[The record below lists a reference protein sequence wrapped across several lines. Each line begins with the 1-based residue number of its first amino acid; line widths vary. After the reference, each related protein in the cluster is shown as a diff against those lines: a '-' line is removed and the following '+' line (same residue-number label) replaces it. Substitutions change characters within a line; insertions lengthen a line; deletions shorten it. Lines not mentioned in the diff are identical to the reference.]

1 MHMHNFSFDPS
12 AAAPEGAGIFG
23 LDTAPQDAG
32 LVFVPVPFDATT
44 SYGHGTAAGPAA
56 ILQASHQV
64 ELYDAQLGRPYEH
77 GMAMLPIPER
87 VTALNAQASAAIAS
101 AKDKGPQAQARAV
114 AEVNDASAE
123 VNQWVYDTCTQWLS
137 RGKIVATI
145 GGDHATPLGAIL
157 AHAAHWPRLSVLHID
172 AHCDLRAAYEGY
184 TYSHAS
190 IMYNVMFAPKLH
202 PTDKMRPT
210 VDKLVQ
216 VGIRDFC
223 EPEHRLVQQSG
234 GRIHTF
240 FDHEL
245 SERAMEGEPFART
258 AGAIVDALGDAVYVS
273 LDIDGLEPAFGPHTG
288 TPVPGGLHY
297 RQMLALLR
305 AVHQSG
311 RRLVGFDLNEVCPG
325 PSGDEWDAN
334 VGARLLYKMA
344 GYALLASTSPKRR
357 SNTAGFI

>member
-1 MHMHNFSFDPS
+1 MSNAPFDPS

-23 LDTAPQDAG
+23 LDTPAEQAHV
-32 LVFVPVPFDATT
+32 VFLPVPFDATT

-64 ELYDAQLGRPYEH
+64 ELYDVQLGKPYER
-77 GMAMLPIPER
+77 GMAMLPISER
-87 VTALNAQASAAIAS
+87 VASLNQRASDAIARAASQGADAQAA
-101 AKDKGPQAQARAV
+101 AV
-114 AEVNDASAE
+114 AAVNDASAE
-123 VNQWVYDTCTQWLS
+123 VNQFVFDTCQHWLS
-137 RGKIVATI
+137 RGKIVATV

-157 AHAAHWPRLSVLHID
+157 AYAEHYPKLSVLHID
-172 AHCDLRAAYEGY
+172 AHCDLRRAYEGF

-190 IMYNVMFAPKLH
+190 IMYNVMFLPKLH
-202 PTDKMRPT
+202 PNGPAHAMPN
-210 VDKLVQ
+210 KLVQ
-216 VGIRDFC
+216 VGVRDFC
-223 EPEHRLVQQSG
+223 EPEHRLVTGSG
-234 GRIHTF
+234 GRIVTF

-245 SERAMEGEPFART
+245 AERAMEGEPFART
-258 AGAIVDALGDAVYVS
+258 AGAIVDTLGDEVYVS

-305 AVHQSG
+305 ALHQSG

-344 GYALLASTSPKRR
+344 GYALLGETPRR
-357 SNTAGFI
+357 PRGQAAGFF